1 MKHVNGYLELL
12 RLRSNETY
20 EHSLR
25 VAELSLKLGRING
38 LESSDVDTLYKA
50 GLLHDIGKIEVPDG
64 ILAKNGSLS
73 EEERMVINE
82 HVRKGS
88 YILQNEGLEEVKKV
102 MLMHH
107 EFSPNPY
114 PRNGER
120 RDGHRNNGSD
130 RRRQVD
136 FRTYSLAQMLAVSDT
151 CDALVSPRAYKP
163 ALSKDE
169 VKAGLEKGFKGERK
183 YIDQV
188 LSLV

>member
-1 MKHVNGYLELL
+1 MEYVNGYLKLL
-12 RLRSNETY
+12 RSRSNETY

-25 VAELSLKLGRING
+25 VAELSLKLGEING
-38 LESSDVDTLYKA
+38 LESSDIDTLYKA
-50 GLLHDIGKIEVPDG
+50 GLLHDIGKIRVPQS
-64 ILAKNGSLS
+64 ILHKPEQLR
-73 EEERMVINE
+73 EEEMALVKK
-82 HVRKGS
+82 HVRAGAS
-88 YILQNEGLEEVKKV
+88 LIIEEGFEAIKPV

-107 EFSPNPY
+107 EFSSNPY

-120 RDGHRNNGSD
+120 RNGHRNNGSD
-130 RRRQVD
+130 RRRRVD

-163 ALSKDE
+163 ALSKEE
-169 VKAGLEKGFKGERK
+169 VKIELEKDFKGERK